1 VAVQAYAT
9 VADIEAVGRT
19 LTAAE
24 QQIAQVLLEQASAK
38 LRTTAR
44 QYGCNIDD
52 MIADEDTGA
61 DFALDVKSVVVQAVI
76 RALNSNADT
85 TPPAVQASQAALGYS
100 VSMTY
105 LNSGQSLYFLKN
117 ELKELGL
124 MRQQFGAMEVYAV
137 ERDDI
142 RSNSPT

>member
-1 VAVQAYAT
+1 MAVYAQ
-9 VADIEAVGRT
+9 VSDIIALGRE
-19 LTAAE
+19 LSNAE
-24 QQIAQVLLEQASAK
+24 QATAEVLLEQASAK
-38 LRTTAR
+38 LRMTAR
-44 QYGCNIDD
+44 QYGCNIDE
-52 MIADEDTGA
+52 MIADKDTGA
-61 DFALDVKSVVVQAVI
+61 DYALVVKSVVVQAVI

-142 RSNSPT
+142 RRNGPD